1 MAAVRRGRRERGF
14 ILLDVL
20 VTLLIITIS
29 FVVFLS
35 SMSVAGQI
43 TRKRAD
49 HVNTVIEGR
58 NADAKGR
65 AMVYTQAQ

>member
-1 MAAVRRGRRERGF
+1 MGRKRERGF
-14 ILLDVL
+14 VLLDVL

-35 SMSVAGQI
+35 SMQVASQI
-43 TRKRAD
+43 TRKRAE
-49 HVNTVIEGR
+49 HVTTIIEGR

-65 AMVYTQAQ
+65 AMLYTQTQ